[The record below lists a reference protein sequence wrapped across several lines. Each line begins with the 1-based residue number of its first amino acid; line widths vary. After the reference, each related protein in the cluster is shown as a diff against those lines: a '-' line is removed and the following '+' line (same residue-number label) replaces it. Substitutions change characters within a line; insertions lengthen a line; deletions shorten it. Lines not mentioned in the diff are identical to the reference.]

1 MEVMLDLE
9 ILKSESYNFKIPLF
23 LKNLSINKGKL
34 IVFSAPSG
42 SGKTTL
48 VHYLLNERT
57 DLAFSISATSR
68 KPRENEIDGKDY
80 FFLSKEDFISKIDNG
95 EFLEYEEV
103 YDGTLYGTLIDEV
116 ERNLENGVNVIFDID
131 VIGGINIKK
140 LFPERT
146 LAIFVQPPSIEA
158 LEERLKKRGDNSPEE
173 IDKRVEKAIKEIEYS
188 SAFDEIILNA
198 NLEESKKIASKY
210 VDKFLNQ

>member
-1 MEVMLDLE
+1 M
-9 ILKSESYNFKIPLF
+9 
-23 LKNLSINKGKL
+23 NKGKL

-48 VHYLLNERT
+48 VHYLLKERT

-80 FFLSKEDFISKIDNG
+80 FFLSNEDFVSKINSG
-95 EFLEYEEV
+95 KFLEYEEV
-103 YDGTLYGTLIDEV
+103 YNGKFYGTLLSEV
-116 ERNLENGVNVIFDID
+116 EKNSENGKHVIFDID

-146 LAIFVQPPSIEA
+146 LAIFVQPPSIKA
-158 LEERLKKRGDNSPEE
+158 LEERLNNRGDDSPEE
-173 IDKRVEKAIKEIEYS
+173 INKRVQKAIKEMEYS
-188 SAFDEIILNA
+188 SQFDQVILNDR
-198 NLEESKKIASKY
+198 LEESKKIAFEY
-210 VDKFLNQ
+210 VDKFLND

>member
-103 YDGTLYGTLIDEV
+103 YDGTFYGTLIDEV

-131 VIGGINIKK
+131 VIGGINIKE

-146 LAIFVQPPSIEA
+146 LAIFVKPPSIEA

>member
-131 VIGGINIKK
+131 VIGGINIKE

-146 LAIFVQPPSIEA
+146 LAIFVKPPSIEA

>member
-1 MEVMLDLE
+1 ML
-9 ILKSESYNFKIPLF
+9 IESSKMI
-23 LKNLSINKGKL
+23 KGKL

-48 VHYLLNERT
+48 VHYLLKQRK

-80 FFLSKEDFISKIDNG
+80 FFLSKEDFISKIKNG
-95 EFLEYEEV
+95 KFLEYEEV
-103 YDGTLYGTLIDEV
+103 YDGTFYGTLIDEV
-116 ERNLENGVNVIFDID
+116 EKNSENGKHVVFDID

-146 LAIFVQPPSIEA
+146 LAIFVQPPSIKA
-158 LEERLKKRGDNSPEE
+158 LEERLNNRGDDSPDE
-173 IDKRVEKAIKEIEYS
+173 INYRVQKAIKEIEYS
-188 SAFDEIILNA
+188 SKFDEIILNDK
-198 NLEESKKIASKY
+198 LEESKRIAFEY

>member
-1 MEVMLDLE
+1 ML
-9 ILKSESYNFKIPLF
+9 IESSKMI
-23 LKNLSINKGKL
+23 KGKL

-48 VHYLLNERT
+48 VHYLLKQRK

-80 FFLSKEDFISKIDNG
+80 FFLSKEDFISKIKNG
-95 EFLEYEEV
+95 KFLEYEEV
-103 YDGTLYGTLIDEV
+103 YDGTFYGTLIDEV
-116 ERNLENGVNVIFDID
+116 EKNSKNGKHVVFDID

-146 LAIFVQPPSIEA
+146 LAIFVQPPSIKA
-158 LEERLKKRGDNSPEE
+158 LEERLNNRGDDSPDE
-173 IDKRVEKAIKEIEYS
+173 INYRVQKAIKEIEYS
-188 SAFDEIILNA
+188 SKFDEIILNDK
-198 NLEESKKIASKY
+198 LEESKRIAFEY

>member
-1 MEVMLDLE
+1 M
-9 ILKSESYNFKIPLF
+9 
-23 LKNLSINKGKL
+23 NKGKL

-48 VHYLLNERT
+48 VHYLLSERA

-80 FFLSKEDFISKIDNG
+80 FFLSREDFISKINNG

-103 YDGTLYGTLIDEV
+103 YDGTFYGTLINEV
-116 ERNLENGVNVIFDID
+116 ERHSENGVNVIFDID

-158 LEERLKKRGDNSPEE
+158 LEERLKNRGDNSPPE
-173 IDKRVEKAIKEIEYS
+173 INKRVQKAIKEIEYS
-188 SAFDEIILNA
+188 SDFDEIILND
-198 NLEESKKIASKY
+198 NLEESKKIAFKY
-210 VDKFLNQ
+210 VEKFLNQ

>member
-23 LKNLSINKGKL
+23 LKNSSINKGKL

-103 YDGTLYGTLIDEV
+103 YDGTFYGTLIDEV

-131 VIGGINIKK
+131 VIGGINIKE

-146 LAIFVQPPSIEA
+146 LAIFVKPPSIEA

>member
-1 MEVMLDLE
+1 MCIRD
-9 ILKSESYNFKIPLF
+9 S
-23 LKNLSINKGKL
+23 
-34 IVFSAPSG
+34 
-42 SGKTTL
+42 
-48 VHYLLNERT
+48 
-57 DLAFSISATSR
+57 SISATSR

-103 YDGTLYGTLIDEV
+103 YDGTFYGTLIDEV
-116 ERNLENGVNVIFDID
+116 ERNSENGVNVIFDID
-131 VIGGINIKK
+131 VIGGINIKE

-146 LAIFVQPPSIEA
+146 LAIFVKPPSIEA

>member
-1 MEVMLDLE
+1 MESDL
-9 ILKSESYNFKIPLF
+9 L
-23 LKNLSINKGKL
+23 
-34 IVFSAPSG
+34 
-42 SGKTTL
+42 
-48 VHYLLNERT
+48 
-57 DLAFSISATSR
+57 
-68 KPRENEIDGKDY
+68 KDY
-80 FFLSKEDFISKIDNG
+80 EKFVDEVTSYASKHPKNF
-95 EFLEYEEV
+95 
-103 YDGTLYGTLIDEV
+103 IDEV
-116 ERNLENGVNVIFDID
+116 ERNSENGVNVIFDID
-131 VIGGINIKK
+131 VIGGINIKE

>member
-1 MEVMLDLE
+1 MQVMLDLE
-9 ILKSESYNFKIPLF
+9 ILKSENYNFKIPLF
-23 LKNLSINKGKL
+23 LKNSLINKGKL

-48 VHYLLNERT
+48 VHHLLEKRS

-80 FFLSKEDFISKIDNG
+80 FFLSREDFISKINNG

-103 YDGTLYGTLIDEV
+103 YDGTFYGTLINEV
-116 ERNLENGVNVIFDID
+116 ERHSENGVNVIFDID

-158 LEERLKKRGDNSPEE
+158 LEERLKNRGDNSPQE
-173 IDKRVEKAIKEIEYS
+173 INKRVQKAIKEIEYS
-188 SAFDEIILNA
+188 SDFDEIILNA
-198 NLEESKKIASKY
+198 NLEESKKIAFEY
-210 VDKFLNQ
+210 VEKFLNQ

>member
-1 MEVMLDLE
+1 M
-9 ILKSESYNFKIPLF
+9 I
-23 LKNLSINKGKL
+23 KGKL

-48 VHYLLNERT
+48 VHYLLKQRT
-57 DLAFSISATSR
+57 DLSFSISATSR

-80 FFLSKEDFISKIDNG
+80 FFLSKEDFISKINNG
-95 EFLEYEEV
+95 KFLEYEEV
-103 YDGTLYGTLIDEV
+103 YDGIFYGTLIDEV
-116 ERNLENGVNVIFDID
+116 EKNSENGKHVVFDID

-140 LFPERT
+140 LFPKRT

-158 LEERLKKRGDNSPEE
+158 LEERLKSRGDDSPEE
-173 IDKRVEKAIKEIEYS
+173 INNRVQKAIKEIEYS
-188 SAFDEIILNA
+188 SKFDEIILNDK
-198 NLEESKKIASKY
+198 LEESKRIAFEY